1 MYKYIERGREGIINS
16 KWNGKE
22 LEREKINREDRED
35 KIEEIKIFLCRLGMS
50 VSSIYSYLKF
60 VSLLKHP

>member
-1 MYKYIERGREGIINS
+1 MYKYIKEGREGIINS

-35 KIEEIKIFLCRLGMS
+35 K
-50 VSSIYSYLKF
+50 
-60 VSLLKHP
+60 

>member
-1 MYKYIERGREGIINS
+1 MYKYIERGRKGIINS

-35 KIEEIKIFLCRLGMS
+35 KIEEIKNFFNLVARTPLP
-50 VSSIYSYLKF
+50 SY
-60 VSLLKHP
+60 